1 MGSIERI
8 VNPPKNIILR
18 MWVAAGLILAAVF
31 TFVLW
36 DERFRETC
44 ETEEV
49 FFAVLG
55 VEQGGRIRESFSGGR
70 FSVRMA
76 KIGLALGPA
85 HDEAMKK
92 LAEVLYDDEER
103 AGEFN
108 SVPFIWIYASVVF
121 PSA

>member
-8 VNPPKNIILR
+8 VNPPKNIVLR
-18 MWVAAGLILAAVF
+18 MWVAAGLILVAVF

-55 VEQGGRIRESFSGGR
+55 VEQGEIGR
-70 FSVRMA
+70 
-76 KIGLALGPA
+76 A
-85 HDEAMKK
+85 H
-92 LAEVLYDDEER
+92 V
-103 AGEFN
+103 
-108 SVPFIWIYASVVF
+108 
-121 PSA
+121 